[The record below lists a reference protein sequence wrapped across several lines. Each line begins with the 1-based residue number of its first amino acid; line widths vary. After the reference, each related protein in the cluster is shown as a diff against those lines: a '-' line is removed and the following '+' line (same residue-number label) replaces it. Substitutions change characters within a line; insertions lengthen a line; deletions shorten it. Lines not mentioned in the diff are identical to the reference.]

1 VTITPPI
8 RPVLNQAADSED
20 DDDQMEQVLFLATF
34 RARPMAC
41 PPPSPAF
48 PVEIA
53 RPSGDHLFAA
63 HNAFDSTSPS
73 CAEESPD
80 TVEEIAALDSK
91 VRKAERGCLKI

>member
-1 VTITPPI
+1 
-8 RPVLNQAADSED
+8 
-20 DDDQMEQVLFLATF
+20 
-34 RARPMAC
+34 MAC

-63 HNAFDSTSPS
+63 HNAFDSSRPS

-80 TVEEIAALDSK
+80 TVEEIAALDLK
-91 VRKAERGCLKI
+91 VRKAERGCPKI